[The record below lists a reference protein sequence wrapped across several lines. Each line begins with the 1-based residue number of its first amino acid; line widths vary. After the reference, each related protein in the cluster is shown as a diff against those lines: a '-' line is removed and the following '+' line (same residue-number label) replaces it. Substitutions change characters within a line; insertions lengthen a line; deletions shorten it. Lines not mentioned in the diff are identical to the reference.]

1 MKPNGIELVTDSEVY
16 PPSED
21 TYLLLE
27 AIELGPSDFFLEIGC
42 GSGLLSVAAAKTA
55 ERVVAT
61 DISPEAVRNTQENLI
76 RNSVDHRCSV
86 IQSDL
91 LSAMN
96 PNSKF
101 SIIAFNPPYL
111 PKDEDT
117 TDIDHA
123 LVGGTVGVEMTER
136 FLWEVCAHLQSQG
149 SVYVVASSLADVE
162 RVEAAMLK
170 NGLRVERPATKRLF
184 FETLQVLRG
193 TL

>member
-1 MKPNGIELVTDSEVY
+1 MKLNGIELVTDSEVY

-21 TYLLLE
+21 TYLLLG
-27 AIELGPSDFFLEIGC
+27 AIELGPRDSFLEVGC

-55 ERVVAT
+55 RRVVAT
-61 DISPEAVRNTQENLI
+61 DISLEAVRNTQENLI
-76 RNSVDHRCSV
+76 RNSLDHRCSV

-91 LSAMN
+91 LCAID
-96 PNSKF
+96 PHSKF
-101 SIIAFNPPYL
+101 SVIAFNPPYL
-111 PKDEDT
+111 PKDEHT
-117 TDIDHA
+117 TDMDRA
-123 LVGGTVGVEMTER
+123 LVGGVVGVEMTER
-136 FLWEVCAHLQSQG
+136 FLHEAPAYLQSRG

>member
-1 MKPNGIELVTDSEVY
+1 MKPNGIELITDSEVY

-21 TYLLLE
+21 TYLLLD
-27 AIELGPSDFFLEIGC
+27 AIELGSGDSLLEIGC

-55 ERVVAT
+55 QRVVAT
-61 DISPEAVRNTQENLI
+61 DISLEAVRNTQENLI
-76 RNSVDHRCSV
+76 RNSLDHRCSV

-91 LSAMN
+91 LSALN

-101 SIIAFNPPYL
+101 SVIAFNPPYL
-111 PKDEDT
+111 PKDEHT
-117 TDIDHA
+117 TDMDRA
-123 LVGGTVGVEMTER
+123 LVGGMVGVEMTET
-136 FLWEVCAHLQSQG
+136 FLREAPAYLQNQG

-170 NGLRVERPATKRLF
+170 NGLRVERLATKKLF

-193 TL
+193 TP

>member
-1 MKPNGIELVTDSEVY
+1 VKPNGIELVTDSEVY

-21 TYLLLE
+21 TYLLLD
-27 AIELGPSDFFLEIGC
+27 AIELGLGDSFLEIGC

-55 ERVVAT
+55 QRVVAT
-61 DISPEAVRNTQENLI
+61 DISLEAVRNTQENLI
-76 RNSVDHRCSV
+76 RNSLDHRCSA

-91 LSAMN
+91 LSALN

-101 SIIAFNPPYL
+101 SVIAFNPPYL
-111 PKDEDT
+111 PKDEHT
-117 TDIDHA
+117 TDMDRA
-123 LVGGTVGVEMTER
+123 LVGGMVGVEMTET
-136 FLWEVCAHLQSQG
+136 FLREAPAYLQNQG
-149 SVYVVASSLADVE
+149 SVYVVASSLADME

-170 NGLRVERPATKRLF
+170 NGLRVERPATKKLF